1 MYNHVFYAKFL
12 IVILAIYVFPMIAL
26 ADTIVL
32 KDGKVLQGTFK
43 GGTDEAIIFEIKG
56 QIKQVA
62 IQDITSLTFSPR
74 GVKEGVAIEKDI
86 SQDVSED
93 LTHDIAQDLTAID
106 AAMVA
111 KVKGPVTVPVG
122 TSLMIK
128 VDKAFSTASH
138 QVGSK
143 ITGVLDIDLVVDGK
157 VIAPKGSQVYGKV
170 LESIGG
176 RRVGNQ
182 KIVFQF
188 TDLMINNQLTPIKT
202 DPLGA
207 EGGRGRALRTIAGAA
222 LIGGG
227 IDGNKGAKTG
237 TLIGA
242 GAAVLAGGNNIEIPE
257 GALAEV
263 PLNAAITIK

>member
-1 MYNHVFYAKFL
+1 MYNIVFYARFL
-12 IVILAIYVFPMIAL
+12 IIILAICVFPMMAL

-62 IQDITSLTFSPR
+62 IHDITSLTFSPR
-74 GVKEGVAIEKDI
+74 GVKERATIEKDI
-86 SQDVSED
+86 RQDVSED
-93 LTHDIAQDLTAID
+93 LTHGMAQELTASD

-111 KVKGPVTVPVG
+111 KVKGPVTVPAG

-128 VDKAFSTASH
+128 VNKAFSTASH
-138 QVGSK
+138 QAGSK
-143 ITGVLDIDLVVDGK
+143 ITGVLDVDLVVDGE

-182 KIVFQF
+182 RIIFQF
-188 TDLMINNQLTPIKT
+188 TDLMINNQLTPIST

-207 EGGRGRALRTIAGAA
+207 EGGRGGALRTVAGAA
-222 LIGGG
+222 LIGGA

-237 TLIGA
+237 ALIGA
-242 GAAVLAGGNNIEIPE
+242 GATVLAGGRHIQIPE
-257 GALAEV
+257 GAIAEI
-263 PLNAAITIK
+263 PLNADITIK